1 MITFSTS
8 GSTTN
13 TANFL
18 KKMQARDLY
27 SGLEKLALRGV
38 AALQS
43 ATPTASGL
51 TGMSWNYEIEITDER
66 ASITWLNT
74 HTESGVNIAVILQYG
89 HGTRTGG
96 YVTGIDYINPAIK
109 PIFDEIA
116 NEVWKKVTSA

>member
-1 MITFSTS
+1 MITFSAS
-8 GSTTN
+8 GSTEN

-18 KKMQARDLY
+18 KKMQAQDMY
-27 SGLEKLALRGV
+27 SGLETLAQRGV
-38 AALQS
+38 AALQA

-51 TGMSWNYEIEITDER
+51 TGMSWNYEIEVSKER

-74 HTESGVNIAVILQYG
+74 HSVNGVNIAVILQYG

-96 YVTGIDYINPAIK
+96 YVTGIDYINPAIR